1 MRRALLACLFAV
13 ALVGCLGAVTD
24 DGTRTTERVTVTVV
38 EVTDGDTVEVAYP
51 NGTRE
56 TVRLLGVDTPEV
68 HAENDP
74 SEFAGVPDTAAGREC
89 LRDWG
94 HRSSEFAR
102 AELAGEEVTLV
113 VDPAADRRGGYGRLL
128 AYVDYGGGRFNRA
141 LVERGYA
148 RLYDTEFADRDAYAA
163 AERSARENGTGLW
176 ECTDARRG
184 ALFSPPVA
192 YGRA

>member
-13 ALVGCLGAVTD
+13 ALVGCLVAVTD
-24 DGTRTTERVTVTVV
+24 DGTRTTERVAVTVV

-74 SEFAGVPDTAAGREC
+74 TEFAGVPDTAAGREC
-89 LRDWG
+89 LRDWW

-128 AYVDYGGGRFNRA
+128 AYVDYEGGRFNRA
-141 LVERGYA
+141 LVEQGYA
-148 RLYDTEFADRDAYAA
+148 RLYDAEFADRDAYAA

-176 ECTDARRG
+176 ECTDA
-184 ALFSPPVA
+184 
-192 YGRA
+192 